1 MNSAASATRSQTESK
16 NAPRGPARPLWRATE
31 PSRMS
36 GRPVR
41 IDAEDP
47 EQEVAVGDQQ
57 RGADGED
64 EPDDGQAVGGD
75 PGPVQALAD
84 GLESPLD
91 CRAPASVEH
100 AQKVLGRRTVQ
111 VERAPQGNTRSRPR
125 RPGRRAP
132 GRHANRTRA

>member
-1 MNSAASATRSQTESK
+1 MKSAASATRSQTESK

-41 IDAEDP
+41 ITP
-47 EQEVAVGDQQ
+47 NTPSTQVAVGDQQ

-75 PGPVQALAD
+75 PGSVQALAD
-84 GLESPLD
+84 GLESSLD
-91 CRAPASVEH
+91 RRAPASVEH
-100 AQKVLGRRTVQ
+100 VQVVLGR
-111 VERAPQGNTRSRPR
+111 ERCRWCVRS
-125 RPGRRAP
+125 PG
-132 GRHANRTRA
+132 